1 MKPLITRIGGIFM
14 LFLLHKYFP
23 LGGGVISLIKDT
35 AKNRRVVMAEIRQ
48 GRQTPTQSVVIPY
61 SETKGQEAADLY
73 AQTGNVLLEWQ
84 QLIQCDLMAV
94 NDEGLWVH
102 QKYGYSI
109 PRRNGKSENVL
120 ARCLWG
126 LKHQER
132 ILYTAHRATT
142 SHAVWERLDR
152 MCEKAGIQIS
162 SSFKAFGKEHLYTPD
177 GGVIEFR
184 TRTSSGGLGEGY
196 DLLIID
202 EAQEYTEAQE
212 TSLKYIVSDS
222 DNPQT
227 IMLGTP
233 PTVVSAGTVFVKFRE
248 TVLSGNGFDSG
259 WAEWSVE
266 YQTDPH
272 DIEAWYE
279 ANPSLG
285 TILTERKIRAEI
297 TNDDVDFN
305 IQRLG
310 LWLRYN
316 QKSAIS
322 KNEWEALQITDKPEL
337 EGDIFVGIKYSHTG
351 EHVAMAVASKTTSG
365 KIFIEVLDCR
375 PIRAGNQ
382 WIIDYLI
389 PMKPKKVVVDGA
401 NGQQILASE
410 MKEAGLKEPE
420 MPTVKEVI
428 TANATFEQGLFQDTI
443 CHANQPSLTQA
454 ASNCEKRTIGS
465 NGGFGYKSIKEG
477 VEISL
482 LDSVILAYWKC
493 AGSKEKKKQKARY

>member
-1 MKPLITRIGGIFM
+1 
-14 LFLLHKYFP
+14 
-23 LGGGVISLIKDT
+23 
-35 AKNRRVVMAEIRQ
+35 MAEIRL
-48 GRQTPTQSVVIPY
+48 GRQIPTQSTIIPY
-61 SETKGQEAADLY
+61 KETRGQEAADLY
-73 AQTGNVLLEWQ
+73 AQTGNELLEWQ

-102 QKYGYSI
+102 QKYGYSV

-126 LKHQER
+126 LKNGER

-152 MCEKAGIQIS
+152 MCKKAKIQIT
-162 SSFKAFGKEHLYTPD
+162 SSFKAFGKEHLYTN
-177 GGVIEFR
+177 GRGIIEFR
-184 TRTSSGGLGEGY
+184 TRTTSGGLGEGY
-196 DLLIID
+196 DLLVID

-212 TSLKYIVSDS
+212 TTLKYIVSDS
-222 DNPQT
+222 ENPQT

-248 TVLSGNGFDSG
+248 TVLSGNGYDSG

-266 YQTDPH
+266 HQSDPY
-272 DIEAWYE
+272 DVELWYKT
-279 ANPSLG
+279 NPSLG

-297 TNDDVDFN
+297 TTDDIDFN

-322 KNEWEALQITDKPEL
+322 KAEWEALKVINKPDL
-337 EGDIFVGIKYSHTG
+337 EDDLFIGIKYGHSG
-351 EHVAMAVASKTTSG
+351 ENVAMSVAAKT
-365 KIFIEVLDCR
+365 KDRRIFVEALDCR
-375 PIRAGNQ
+375 PIREGND
-382 WIIDYLI
+382 WILKYLI
-389 PMKPKKVVVDGA
+389 NMKPKAVVADGA
-401 NGQQILASE
+401 NGQQILSND
-410 MKEAGLKEPE
+410 MKDAGLKMPE
-420 MPTVKEVI
+420 LPTVKEII
-428 TANATFEQGLFQDTI
+428 TANATFEQGLFQNII
-443 CHANQPSLTQA
+443 CHSNQPSLAQS
-454 ASNCEKRTIGS
+454 ASNCEKRIIGT

-477 VEISL
+477 IDISL

-493 AGSKEKKKQKARY
+493 AGSKEKKKQRASC